1 MTHGSL
7 DIYGLTRHR
16 DEATIA
22 RFLDAYIDRAANE
35 DRGDED
41 LLMEALPAPDDD
53 GEDSSRQPR
62 YESEPAIS
70 LSHSLQRGLD
80 YPRRSFTLYLEAKD
94 PSLDRV
100 ILSFTNDDQ
109 LVVGL
114 SILDDDPG
122 DGPEMRARELLNEL
136 AQRFDCHRGVVLLEE
151 YPPDSEAAFGAKA
164 EFPWGTLYYAEFQA
178 ESPQS

>member
-1 MTHGSL
+1 MAHASL

-22 RFLDAYIDRAANE
+22 RFLDAYIDPAANE

-41 LLMEALPAPDDD
+41 LLLEALPPA
-53 GEDSSRQPR
+53 GEDPAGQPK

-122 DGPEMRARELLNEL
+122 EGPDRRARDLLNEL

-151 YPPDSEAAFGAKA
+151 YPPDSEAAFRAKA
-164 EFPWGTLYYAEFQA
+164 DLPLGTLYYAEFQA